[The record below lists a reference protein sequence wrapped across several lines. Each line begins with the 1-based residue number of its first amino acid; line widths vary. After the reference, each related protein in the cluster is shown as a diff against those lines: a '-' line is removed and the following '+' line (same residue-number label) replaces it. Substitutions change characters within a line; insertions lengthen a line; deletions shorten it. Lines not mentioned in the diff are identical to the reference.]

1 MKKTFLL
8 ICALI
13 ASIGVMAQFTA
24 PSAAPTDP
32 TDLTRNVVVVY
43 SNYYGMGLSNNLYGN
58 TWGGGPVSPFWSTL
72 EQPVIVGER
81 KVLHVTG
88 TAFSHRLTKYNDR
101 NTWVTLNGNTTYN
114 KVHVAVY
121 PKTATT
127 LYIYKDGGWSDADK
141 VSVAVTPGQWNVV
154 EQDVPATW
162 TKDYYCVALM
172 NGEAVETEF
181 YMDDFYFSKPNV
193 EDTEA
198 PVLNTASLKSAGVCS
213 AVLTLKATD
222 NISSTITYVITD
234 QDSKVYNVEG
244 ASGTQIDYVISPL
257 ENKEYTFSV
266 VAKDESENAS
276 DAQNVVV
283 TPLALPESPA
293 PDKPAADVLSIYSDA
308 YTPALTWADGSWGQS
323 TVKTEKVVNE
333 NHILQFTKY
342 NYFGFDE
349 WSTQLDLSG
358 MDYVHIDVLP
368 DRAITLR
375 ITPIMMTGGTPVEN
389 AISVGDLTVGQWN
402 SMDVKLSDFGLD
414 LANYKAFQIKI
425 DNGHGTEMVYVDNIY
440 FWKAS
445 AIDVTS
451 LSIESASDE
460 IVIGKTL
467 QLTVKNQS
475 EVEVPAT
482 QLTFESSS
490 DAIATV
496 NESGLVTAV
505 AGGTA
510 TITVTSKTNPSVSQT
525 KEITIVG
532 PTTAPAAP
540 TADAANV
547 IAIYSETYGKVG
559 VKEHDPAWGGG
570 PSPLWTSCEDVT
582 ISEHKMKHVVGTG
595 YADRPAVAITT
606 DYIKAC
612 VALYPKTATSGKLY
626 ADGQYGKAATFTLT
640 PNQWN
645 YIEVAF
651 KYEINYVGVE
661 LVGEEEF
668 YLDHFY
674 VSKPAEGE
682 AEVVVSGDKAIVA
695 GTVTAAYATTIQT
708 KAGKAAVLDMSGAT
722 ITEDITLTPANQ
734 NAVVVVRGTKRTP
747 NESGA
752 HVTAPNLVVFDGTYY
767 CAKDGV
773 VINLVDD
780 NEAQPAYDFV
790 INAQQ
795 DGFTYTRTVAAG
807 AWVSYNSPAPVTIPE
822 GVIIY
827 KATDATSEGVTFT
840 KQASQAL
847 DANDPV
853 VLHNTTGAAVI
864 ITTSN
869 RKGDLNL
876 TANGAGTEIASGI
889 KQIGTAKAVAADGS
903 QFALKDGEFHPF
915 NAGAT
920 IGAFRVY
927 LTGLTPSGARAIF
940 FDGDVT
946 GINSIENGKQKNDD
960 VWYDLQGR
968 RIGQGSMA
976 NGQLKPGLYIVN
988 GKKVIIK

>member
-13 ASIGVMAQFTA
+13 ASIGAMAQFTA
-24 PSAAPTDP
+24 PSVAPTDP

-43 SNYYGMGLSNNLYGN
+43 SNYYGMGLSAGLYGN
-58 TWGGGPVSPFWSTL
+58 TWGGGPVSPIWSAL

-101 NTWVTLNGNTTYN
+101 STVVALDGNTTYN

-127 LYIYKDGGWSDADK
+127 LYIYKDGGWSAADK
-141 VSVAVTPGQWNVV
+141 MSVAVTPGQWNVV

-162 TKDYYCVALM
+162 TNNYYCVALM

-308 YTPALTWADGSWGQS
+308 YTPALTWADGSWDQS

-342 NYFGFDE
+342 NYFGFDG

-358 MDYVHIDVLP
+358 KDYVHIDVLP

-375 ITPIMMTGGTPVEN
+375 ITPIMTGGTPKEN
-389 AISVGDLTVGQWN
+389 AISVGDLTVGKWN

-460 IVIGKTL
+460 IVLGKTL

-496 NESGLVTAV
+496 NESGLVTGV

-510 TITVTSKTNPSVSQT
+510 TITVTSKTNPSVSET

-540 TADAANV
+540 TGDVHIVYDGTTGTWSDQGWGWKSTQSNV
-547 IAIYSETYGKVG
+547 TLSGKVCRLG
-559 VKEHDPAWGGG
+559 ENLGGMQI
-570 PSPLWTSCEDVT
+570 PNSL
-582 ISEHKMKHVVGTG
+582 K
-595 YADRPAVAITT
+595 T
-606 DYIKAC
+606 DY
-612 VALYPKTATSGKLY
+612 AT
-626 ADGQYGKAATFTLT
+626 DGYTQLKVDVWSA
-640 PNQWN
+640 
-645 YIEVAF
+645 
-651 KYEINYVGVE
+651 YEHSLNV
-661 LVGEEEF
+661 LF
-668 YLDHFY
+668 
-674 VSKPAEGE
+674 EGE
-682 AEVVVSGDKAIVA
+682 GTTKTTNLKVGWNVVVVPLEGIDATKVNYLTFQYQQTDPKDGILAFSNIYYAKGEVVVPFDISTDGVVTGDVTEANVAAINA
-695 GTVTAAYATTIQT
+695 NTS
-708 KAGKAAVLDMSGAT
+708 AVINLKDANVK
-722 ITEDITLTPANQ
+722 EDITLTPANQ

-752 HVTAPNLVVFDGTYY
+752 HVTTPNLVVFDGTYY

-807 AWVSYNSPAPVTIPE
+807 ACVSYNSPASVTIPE

-847 DANDPV
+847 GANDPV
-853 VLHNTTGAAVI
+853 VLHNTTGAAVT

-869 RKGDLNL
+869 YKGDLNL

-889 KQIGTAKAVAADGS
+889 MQIGTFKAVAADGS
-903 QFALKDGEFHPF
+903 LFALKDGEFHPF

-927 LTGLTPSGARAIF
+927 LTGLNPSGARAIF